1 MNASGW
7 PKGFITSCLQETKY
21 SLTTAHFSTLLA
33 PRFTSEKYLKYVQF
47 TKWNVCVRKTQRQK
61 ALAVHWRRQSDD
73 RWGDE
78 VELSKWVRRRVS
90 ALSAHCR
97 HCAYEKFT
105 RFSSCDSNPN
115 VRVSSPFFLLF
126 LNQKI
131 LYLGIRFASSN
142 FVEALNFS

>member
-1 MNASGW
+1 MRHTRPSHHQHHR
-7 PKGFITSCLQETKY
+7 SCLQETKY

-33 PRFTSEKYLKYVQF
+33 PRFTSEKYLKYVQL

-78 VELSKWVRRRVS
+78 VEVSQATRVC
-90 ALSAHCR
+90 AK
-97 HCAYEKFT
+97 CAYEKFT

-115 VRVSSPFFLLF
+115 VRVSSPFSLLF